1 MTDSSPAA
9 TLLDNLLLPATL
21 CFIAGAALAGLHP
34 AHFPFPANRYV
45 RIAIPAG
52 ILALSGMLFLGLKIF
67 PILKIF
73 PDLKTWQW
81 TYHADRPTSWRH
93 INRHDKQIWTKLL
106 LLFLFFAIVG
116 FAHTWLALQPPT
128 DPSHIYNL
136 ITEKTKVTLE
146 GEVTGLVT
154 ISENK
159 STFVLALSHVLY
171 RGKSEGAIMRPAT
184 GKIRLSMRGSAPDF
198 VLPGQTLL
206 VVASVDRIHDYQTPG
221 TFNYVLY
228 MRNKGIFCSGWV
240 KSPHHILAEPTKY
253 RGSAIDIR
261 LPAQRFRQHIDHFL
275 RQHCDPI
282 TGGLYR
288 ALLIGNRSGLSRETV
303 DHFAQTGC
311 MHLLAISGLHMG
323 LLAFLL
329 YGMVYWLLKRSQWL
343 LLHTNAATLAL
354 CLTFPVLFGYA
365 FIAGLNAPVFRALI
379 MAGFFLLAVLCNR
392 QHQLF
397 HLLAAAALVLLA
409 LHPLALFTVSFQL
422 SFAALIAIAL
432 IAPYLHTLYQTKKSE
447 EKNITG
453 KVLRWPL
460 TAFLISLAATAGTL
474 PLLLYHFNRFSPIG
488 PLMNLVIEPLLC
500 FIALPLGL
508 LATPFLTVAPKVAFF
523 LFSCGGH
530 ALHAADI
537 LTTRAAGLSWASTWT
552 ITPSIGEIIAY
563 FLLIILICKKAQ
575 STGKYRLLIFSGSI
589 LLILHFTAGL
599 YLPALLHDH
608 LRKNARVSFLD
619 VGKGSSTLLEFA
631 DGTTILIDGGG
642 SSSDQFNVGR
652 QIIAPFLWKQRV
664 WRLNSLIITH
674 PDSDHY
680 NGLGFIVRRFHP
692 QIAYINEQPIQSHSY
707 DVLIKTMQQRHIR
720 LTTPQSGQTLHTDSL
735 CRLTCIG
742 MTGLTDKND
751 SDNNQGLVMRLDC
764 GEKTFLFPA
773 DIEQRSEGILLEK
786 NRQLQ
791 ADVLL
796 APHHGSKTS
805 CSHPFLRAVA
815 PKVIVVSAGGRQQ
828 NFFPAPRNRRWW
840 QKNHIPFFITGING
854 TVACTTDGKN
864 LTTTAWT
871 HETGWKSKE
880 ISEKK

>member
-1 MTDSSPAA
+1 MADSSLHHPAS
-9 TLLDNLLLPATL
+9 TTILLNNLLLPVTL

-34 AHFPFPANRYV
+34 SAFPFLDKLHIPG
-45 RIAIPAG
+45 IIPAG
-52 ILALSGMLFLGLKIF
+52 IVGLLVVLFLGLK
-67 PILKIF
+67 
-73 PDLKTWQW
+73 
-81 TYHADRPTSWRH
+81 AWRVAAKESGSFLH
-93 INRHDKQIWTKLL
+93 INNQNNWIRTKLL
-106 LLFLFFAIVG
+106 LLFLFFIIVG
-116 FAHTWLALQPPT
+116 FAHTRPALQPPS

-136 ITEKTKVTLE
+136 ITDKTKVTLE
-146 GEVTGLVT
+146 GQVTGLVT
-154 ISENK
+154 ISDKK
-159 STFVLALSHVLY
+159 STFVLAVSRILF
-171 RGKSEGAIMRPAT
+171 RGRSEGTVMQPAA
-184 GKIRLSMRGSAPDF
+184 GKIRLSMRGTAPVF
-198 VLPGQTLL
+198 VLPGQSLL
-206 VVASVDRIHDYQTPG
+206 VVASANRIHNYQTPG

-253 RGSAIDIR
+253 RGSAIDIS

-329 YGMVYWLLKRSQWL
+329 YGMVYRLLKRSQWL

-422 SFAALIAIAL
+422 SYAALAAIAL

-453 KVLRWPL
+453 KMLRWPL

-508 LATPFLTVAPKVAFF
+508 LATPFLTIAPKVAFF

-537 LTTRAAGLSWASTWT
+537 LTTRVAQFPLASIWT
-552 ITPSIGEIIAY
+552 ITPSMGEIAAY
-563 FLLIILICKKAQ
+563 YLLIILICRTPRA
-575 STGKYRLLIFSGSI
+575 TIKYRLLILGGAI
-589 LLILHFTAGL
+589 LLIFHFTTGL
-599 YLPALLHDH
+599 YLPGMVHAYH
-608 LRKNARVSFLD
+608 RKKARVSFLD

-642 SSSDQFNVGR
+642 SSSDRFNVGR
-652 QIIAPFLWKQRV
+652 QIIAPFLWKQRI
-664 WRLNSLIITH
+664 RHINSLIITH

-680 NGLGFIVRRFHP
+680 NGLGFIVHRFHP
-692 QIAYINEQPIQSHSY
+692 QIIYINDQPIQSQSY
-707 DVLIKTMQQRHIR
+707 DALIKRIQQQHIQ
-720 LTTPQSGQTLHTDSL
+720 LITPQSSQTLHTDSL

-764 GEKTFLFPA
+764 GKETFLFPA
-773 DIEQRSEGILLEK
+773 DIEQRSEEILLEN
-786 NRQLQ
+786 NRRLR

-815 PKVIVVSAGGRQQ
+815 PKLIIVSAGGRQQ
-828 NFFPAPRNRRWW
+828 NFFPAPRHRKWW
-840 QKNHIPFFITGING
+840 QKNQIPFLVTGING
-854 TVACTTDGKN
+854 TVVCTTDGRT
-864 LTTTAWT
+864 LTTTTWT
-871 HETGWKSKE
+871 HETGWEPRE
-880 ISEKK
+880 INEKK